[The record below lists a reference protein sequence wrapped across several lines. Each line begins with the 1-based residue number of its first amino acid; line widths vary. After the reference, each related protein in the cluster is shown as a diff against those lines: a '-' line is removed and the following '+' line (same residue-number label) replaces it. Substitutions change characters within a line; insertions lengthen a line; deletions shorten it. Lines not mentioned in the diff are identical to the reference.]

1 MREKNNQ
8 KGLGFS
14 TILFMLLLSMSA
26 IVLLPRPAISKINID
41 KVSSVKLIKNKD
53 TYIYTDDFKEE
64 KFLIWKFE
72 AEQPSVI
79 SYSKVDNLQYLI
91 KIQAIGKFEPVNLV
105 VADLNGNEKRVEL
118 YYEKVEVENISLDY
132 EKITFN

>member
-1 MREKNNQ
+1 MREKNKQ

-41 KVSSVKLIKNKD
+41 KVSSVKLIKNKE

-72 AEQPSVI
+72 AEQPSEI
-79 SYSKVDNLQYLI
+79 TFSKVDKKEYLI
-91 KIQAIGKFEPVNLV
+91 KIKATGTFAPVELV
-105 VADLNGNEKRVEL
+105 VMDLNGNEKRTEL
-118 YYEKVEVENISLDY
+118 YYEKVEVEKISLDY
-132 EKITFN
+132 EKITF

>member
-41 KVSSVKLIKNKD
+41 KVSKVKLLKD
-53 TYIYTDDFKEE
+53 KEIYIYTDEFKEE
-64 KFLIWKFE
+64 KLLIWKIE
-72 AEQPSVI
+72 PEQPSVI

-91 KIQAIGKFEPVNLV
+91 KIQAIGKFKPVHLV
-105 VADLNGNEKRVEL
+105 VADLNGNEKRTEL
-118 YYEKVEVENISLDY
+118 YYEKVEVEKISLDY
-132 EKITFN
+132 EKITF